1 MSEHAAA
8 AAGHDGHAA
17 AWLDASTSVPGEGEA
32 EGQAPLHPGS
42 EAVRA
47 LGAML
52 ARDPQSVHFFQAVR
66 LLERLEPDRSAV
78 GRFGDPR
85 AEVVRFSVPPSIS
98 FPASEIQRLDFDGDG
113 PPRMAVNFLGLT
125 GPTGVLPHQY
135 TLHVAER
142 VRARDTA
149 MRDFLD
155 LFHHRLVSLFYR
167 AWEKYRFGVVH
178 ERDRADSLTAH
189 LADMVGIGTPGL
201 RARLGLHDETLLF
214 YAGLLLPQQRSAVA
228 LEQLLTDYFEVP
240 VTVEQFVGGWLPL
253 GRQDQCAVGLREDAS
268 TQLGLG
274 AVVGDEM
281 WDPQGRVRLR
291 IGPLSRARY
300 DEFLPGGGALDRLRS
315 LVRFYTDDQFD
326 VDVQLVLARDE
337 VPACVLGSQDDGALP
352 LGWATWL
359 RTRPFDHDADETVLT
374 L

>member
-1 MSEHAAA
+1 MIGGTGTT
-8 AAGHDGHAA
+8 GHQLLSGE
-17 AWLDASTSVPGEGEA
+17 LSPEGDASADGIDQPGGDRVD
-32 EGQAPLHPGS
+32 PDS

-47 LGAML
+47 LAALL
-52 ARDPQSVHFFQAVR
+52 ANEPQGVQFFQAVR
-66 LLERLEPDRSAV
+66 LLERLHPGREAV
-78 GRFGDPR
+78 GNFGDPR
-85 AEVVRFSVPPSIS
+85 AEVARFTVPPSIS
-98 FPASEIQRLDFDGDG
+98 FPASEIQRLEFVDDG

-125 GPTGVLPHQY
+125 GPTGVLPYQY

-142 VRARDTA
+142 ARARDTA

-155 LFHHRLVSLFYR
+155 LFHHRLISLFYR

-178 ERDRADSLTAH
+178 ERDRADALTAH
-189 LADMVGIGTPGL
+189 LADIVGIGTAGL
-201 RARLGLHDETLLF
+201 RGRLSLHDESLLF
-214 YAGLLLPQQRSAVA
+214 YSGLLLPQQRSAVA
-228 LEQLLTDYFEVP
+228 LEQMVADYFDVP

-268 TQLGLG
+268 TQLGMG

-291 IGPLSRARY
+291 LGPLSRARY
-300 DEFLPGGGALDRLRS
+300 DEFLPGGGALVKLRE
-315 LVRFYTDDQFD
+315 LVRFFTNDQFD
-326 VDVQLVLARDE
+326 VDVQLILHRDD
-337 VPACVLGSQDDGALP
+337 VPACILGGAADGPLP

-359 RTRPFDHDADETVLT
+359 RTRPFDNDADETVLT